1 MIMEYL
7 TGITFGHVTL
17 ACLTLTIIALVLS
30 GAEKLGVVLVKIM
43 LNADHPDAPK
53 FDWKLKVW
61 SVLKG
66 TPLVRK
72 PVQDKK
78 TGKWLC
84 PTGLGALGELFG
96 HTHLS
101 RDLDNSW
108 SSSAYP
114 SSFETCKHYT
124 REQAQHTYDNSNSV
138 HLPINLNFVIGIP
151 LLIDLS
157 IYLLQLAFI
166 PTLTLL
172 GVVTLVWGTRK
183 IAGVVYSNSKGI
195 KGHEERITKL
205 EE

>member
-1 MIMEYL
+1 MEYL

-17 ACLTLTIIALVLS
+17 ACLTLTIVALVLA
-30 GAEKLGVVLVKIM
+30 GAEKLGVLMVKLM

-53 FDWKLKVW
+53 FDWELKVW
-61 SVLKG
+61 GVLKS

-78 TGKWLC
+78 TGKWSC
-84 PTGLGALGELFG
+84 PTGFGIIGRFFG
-96 HTHLS
+96 HSHLS
-101 RDLDNSW
+101 SDLKNSW
-108 SSSAYP
+108 SREFIFFSACYHA
-114 SSFETCKHYT
+114 TK
-124 REQAQHTYDNSNSV
+124 QGAQHTYDNSNSV

>member
-17 ACLTLTIIALVLS
+17 ACLTLTIVALVLA
-30 GAEKLGVVLVKIM
+30 GAEKLGVVLVKLM

-61 SVLKG
+61 GMVCKLPLGSVRSRAHQEVSG
-66 TPLVRK
+66 GSWYVRHVDDWHVSTEGDDTWK
-72 PVQDKK
+72 NYKYDYCQHKTK
-78 TGKWLC
+78 EAAEKAYTKYTGKE
-84 PTGLGALGELFG
+84 PTYYSWDLGVPVF
-96 HTHLS
+96 
-101 RDLDNSW
+101 
-108 SSSAYP
+108 
-114 SSFETCKHYT
+114 
-124 REQAQHTYDNSNSV
+124 
-138 HLPINLNFVIGIP
+138 I

-157 IYLLQLAFI
+157 IYLLQIAFI

-172 GVVTLVWGTRK
+172 GVGTLVWGTRK
-183 IAGVVYSNSKGI
+183 IAGMVYSNSKNI